1 MSVST
6 LLSPS
11 GLGLTYCQYVGYKNL
26 LSCLFLLGL
35 MYTSSFTVSF
45 YRLYWRRQAANNE
58 QQLVAAD
65 STLDTSE
72 NNADTKE
79 IGIQST
85 RADENNAEDT
95 TGVQTNVN
103 AGP

>member
-1 MSVST
+1 
-6 LLSPS
+6 
-11 GLGLTYCQYVGYKNL
+11 
-26 LSCLFLLGL
+26 

-65 STLDTSE
+65 STLDTLE

-79 IGIQST
+79 IGIQNT
-85 RADENNAEDT
+85 RADENNATRHDT
-95 TGVQTNVN
+95 STNQR
-103 AGP
+103 